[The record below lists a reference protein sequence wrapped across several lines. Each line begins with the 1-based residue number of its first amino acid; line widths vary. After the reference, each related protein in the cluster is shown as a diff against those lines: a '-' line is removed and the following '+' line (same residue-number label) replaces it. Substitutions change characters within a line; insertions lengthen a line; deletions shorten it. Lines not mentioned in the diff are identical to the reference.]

1 MVLKEVWVITI
12 TLQIWYDHSAD
23 ALEKKGKMI
32 YAWRK
37 SDILKRVHS

>member
-1 MVLKEVWVITI
+1 MVLKEVDM
-12 TLQIWYDHSAD
+12 IWYDHSAD